1 MVEIFIALGLLCGV
15 FLSWIARGEVKAG
28 IKYLN
33 YLEYA
38 IVVLVSF
45 VLYLEGFLALALF
58 SLVGLILVYKPL
70 FLFCVM
76 GVVFG
81 FSQLATVGFLVFVL
95 GLATGSKITVRESC
109 LQKIIGKYYYV
120 SIILIFVAITMG
132 IRILLV

>member
-28 IKYLN
+28 IRYLN

-38 IVVLVSF
+38 LVALVAL
-45 VLYLEGFLALALF
+45 VLYMEGFLALALF
-58 SLVGLILVYKPL
+58 SLVGLVLVYNPL

-76 GVVFG
+76 GIAFG
-81 FSQLATVGFLVFVL
+81 FSQLPTVGFLIFVL
-95 GLATGSKITVRESC
+95 GLATGSRMTVKESR
-109 LQKIIGKYYYV
+109 LQKIIGKYYYA
-120 SIILIFVAITMG
+120 SLILTFVALTMG